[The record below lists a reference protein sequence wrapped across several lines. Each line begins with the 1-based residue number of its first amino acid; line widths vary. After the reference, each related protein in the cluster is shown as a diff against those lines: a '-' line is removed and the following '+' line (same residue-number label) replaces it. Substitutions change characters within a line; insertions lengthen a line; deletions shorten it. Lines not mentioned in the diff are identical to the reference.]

1 MSIESIQCVKC
12 GSPLEVES
20 TARFAI
26 CTYCGSRLRIT
37 RGASGHP
44 LGVLEDI
51 KLDTEIIAKQTA
63 INHLRERLQHFRAE
77 RDRLEVQLQG
87 ELERAWPRGLGRDFP
102 YRWEKPMAVACVF
115 AIIGVVI
122 WMSSSKFWGGVCLAV
137 ATAEVFALG
146 RALRLYR
153 RYERAESR
161 IREKYGPFIAS
172 AGEQIQSTQRRIAE
186 LQTDM
191 DRLAREL

>member
-1 MSIESIQCVKC
+1 MAVESIQCVKC

-26 CTYCGSRLRIT
+26 CGYCGSRLRIT

-63 INHLRERLQHFRAE
+63 IDHL
-77 RDRLEVQLQG
+77 RDRLSELVRQRQILKAQLTN
-87 ELERAWPRGLGRDFP
+87 ELHAAGR
-102 YRWEKPMAVACVF
+102 RHETA
-115 AIIGVVI
+115 
-122 WMSSSKFWGGVCLAV
+122 WGGCLPLAGLIVILGCLASN
-137 ATAEVFALG
+137 ASFETNAPWLGAGFLLLGIGIWRTG
-146 RALRLYR
+146 RAKVRQQEAR
-153 RYERAESR
+153 RKVENTYGAR
-161 IREKYGPFIAS
+161 IARID
-172 AGEQIQSTQRRIAE
+172 EQIQSTQRRIVE
-186 LQTDM
+186 LQVDM